1 MDLGLAG
8 RRYLVAGASSGL
20 GAEVSQVLL
29 EERAS
34 VLGVARSLAPC
45 TPNLPVERDSQ
56 FMWLSADLA
65 TSAGSDSLQSAL
77 AQLQPLD
84 GMIVTIGSGSSA
96 LGPRHER
103 FDSAVALN
111 VMPVLRTLDAA
122 LNFIKI
128 AEESSVVLV
137 SSIAGTEWIQCPPE
151 YAAAKAA
158 LTAYSSHMAR
168 ELSPLRFNTLAPGN
182 MLTSKSVWSKR
193 YMEDPKAL
201 KEYLDTEVP
210 LGRLAR
216 PREVAM
222 LAAYLLS
229 PASSFVSGATLT
241 VDGGQ
246 TRSW

>member
-34 VLGVARSLAPC
+34 VLGVARSQAPSM
-45 TPNLPVERDSQ
+45 PSLPVERDSQ

-65 TSAGSDSLQSAL
+65 TSAGSDSLQFAL
-77 AQLQPLD
+77 SQLQTLD
-84 GMIVTIGSGSSA
+84 GIIVTIGSGSSA
-96 LGPRHER
+96 LGLRHER
-103 FDSAVALN
+103 FGSAVALN

-158 LTAYSSHMAR
+158 LIAYSSHMAR

-182 MLTSKSVWSKR
+182 MFTSKSVWSKR
-193 YMEDPKAL
+193 SIEDPKAL